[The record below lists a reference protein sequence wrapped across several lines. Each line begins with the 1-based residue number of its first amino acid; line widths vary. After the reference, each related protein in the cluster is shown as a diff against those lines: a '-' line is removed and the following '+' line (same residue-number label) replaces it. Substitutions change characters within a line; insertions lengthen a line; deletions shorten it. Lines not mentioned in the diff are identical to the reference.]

1 MKPEKLEEFKS
12 KTMKCSVFIATSVD
26 GMIARKDGGVE
37 WLHTAGNAHADMGN
51 EGDMGFNAFISS
63 VDCIIMGRKCMEVI
77 SNMNLTPEQWPY
89 GTLRII
95 VLSSTLK
102 RVPMNME
109 DKAELYSGNLN
120 DLISRLESQGHKHA
134 YIDGG
139 TTIQGFLRL
148 KLIDEMTITVAP
160 IILGGGIPL
169 FGSLEQEI
177 KLTESKVKVFPND
190 FVQARYKV
198 GYLKTNDK

>member
-51 EGDMGFNAFISS
+51 EGDMGFNAFL
-63 VDCIIMGRKCMEVI
+63 
-77 SNMNLTPEQWPY
+77 NMNLTPEQWPY